1 VPTALNVIQ
10 TASVPLIK
18 TFLRA
23 PLMLSCLSLGANLRV
38 QLLVISRRAS
48 MASSRVLPEAR
59 AMVMRGLPA
68 TT

>member
-1 VPTALNVIQ
+1 MHTTLDVIQ
-10 TASVPLIK
+10 TASLPIINAL
-18 TFLRA
+18 LRA
-23 PLMLSCLSLGANLRV
+23 PLMLPCLSLVTKLRD
-38 QLLVISRRAS
+38 QLLVTSRRAS